1 MHRMLGARDDLMQA
15 FGRKCRRGFVIL
27 AVIAALDMSS
37 SAAAEEPLKSLV
49 QRAFDSHQK
58 GQYSEALPLLRR
70 AYQLDSK
77 DYFVNLL
84 LGIDLLRT
92 GEPKDSVSFLKAASL
107 FRPKEAFPLAYLGEA
122 LARQGLYGAA
132 AEAYLKA
139 VQVAPGS
146 TESSVAFVDF
156 ALARFASMSGTLR
169 SSQAGLA
176 AEYRLRALALHKTD
190 VSRRQLLE
198 HAADLES
205 TAPGI
210 WSDLARAA
218 LADDDIT
225 AAERYQHQ
233 ALEQDPDDLV
243 AWVVDARLAA
253 RRSDW
258 RRTVERINAVG
269 RRSPSQ
275 LRQAVREWPS
285 QLRPPARGM
294 SGAATTFFSCVR
306 LPANPCKFF
315 PIPSTAPA
323 SPSVLYRE
331 QRWESLTRL
340 PAPTQTESWF
350 QRGVAFARLED
361 CERAI
366 PALER
371 GLAKGTPDV
380 YGMFL
385 LSWCYSREA
394 GRVAEQVHE
403 TEGDVAV
410 RLMRGDILLRL
421 RANSQAAIAEYQAA
435 LAEHPNDPAVL
446 ERLADAQFGAG
457 KMDDARLTAQF
468 ALKLDPQRLSAKR
481 TLAKIAMQERDY
493 ATALPYLREFV
504 ARNSEDA
511 VARVELGKASAQT
524 GSLDEAWQNLAP
536 VLERGYPDEKGSLH
550 YLLGTVLKKMGRTQ
564 EADKAFSVAQQ
575 LSDAFQQRSYR
586 DQEKDAQP

>member
-1 MHRMLGARDDLMQA
+1 MHV
-15 FGRKCRRGFVIL
+15 FGVKLSRRFLIL
-27 AVIAALDMSS
+27 ALIAASIAALGMSS
-37 SAAAEEPLKSLV
+37 SAAADETLKSLV
-49 QRAFDSHQK
+49 QRAFDLHQR

-77 DYFVNLL
+77 EYFVNLL

-92 GEPKDSVSFLKAASL
+92 GEPKDSVSFLKTASL
-107 FRPKEAFPLAYLGEA
+107 LRPKEEFPLAYLGEA
-122 LARQGLYGAA
+122 FARQSLYGEA

-139 VQVAPGS
+139 VHAAPGS
-146 TESSVAFVDF
+146 AESSVAFVDL
-156 ALARFASMSGTLR
+156 ALSRFASMSETLR

-176 AEYRLRALALHKTD
+176 AEYRLRALAPHEAD

-198 HAADLES
+198 HSADLQS

-210 WSDLARAA
+210 WTDLARAA
-218 LADDDIT
+218 LADADTT
-225 AAERYQHQ
+225 ATERYMRQ
-233 ALEQDPDDLV
+233 ALEQHPNDLA
-243 AWVVDARLAA
+243 AWVVDAQLAA
-253 RRSDW
+253 QRSDW
-258 RRTVERINAVG
+258 MRAVERINAVG

-275 LRQAVREWPS
+275 LTQAARDWPP
-285 QLRPPARGM
+285 QLRPPASAI
-294 SGAATTFFSCVR
+294 SGAATRFFSCVR
-306 LPANPCKFF
+306 QPATPCKF
-315 PIPSTAPA
+315 PPVASAAPA
-323 SPSVLYRE
+323 SSSALYRE
-331 QRWESLTRL
+331 QRWESLTKL
-340 PAPTQTESWF
+340 PPPIQTESWF

-361 CERAI
+361 CDRAI

-371 GLAKGTPDV
+371 GLRKETPDV

-421 RANSQAAIAEYQAA
+421 RANALAAIAEYQAA
-435 LAEHPNDPAVL
+435 LAEHPNDPAAL

-457 KMDDARLTAQF
+457 KMDDARQTAQS
-468 ALKLDPQRLSAKR
+468 AIKLDPQRLSAKR

-511 VARVELGKASAQT
+511 GARVELGKASAQT

-536 VLERGYPDEKGSLH
+536 ALDQGYPDEKGSLH

-564 EADKAFSVAQQ
+564 EAEKAFSAAQQ